1 MTESK
6 WEERKKK
13 KRESPLRRKGRRM
26 SRLCRLRAV
35 GGGGLDVHGISRP
48 VPPPTVEER
57 NGKRGGQRP
66 EVSHGSTA
74 GKKFK
79 KKKKVHKKASKK
91 ASKKSKQEGERN
103 AQLAEQHIVIVE

>member
-35 GGGGLDVHGISRP
+35 GGGAW
-48 VPPPTVEER
+48 TF
-57 NGKRGGQRP
+57 
-66 EVSHGSTA
+66 TA
-74 GKKFK
+74 SAATDG
-79 KKKKVHKKASKK
+79 
-91 ASKKSKQEGERN
+91 
-103 AQLAEQHIVIVE
+103 